1 MRIKIKNKDKDE
13 NIRKKLRASNIDKTD
28 TIEQSIE
35 EVRSLKKERLKYIEM
50 REACSIQYEYIDQIY
65 YDGEID
71 EDNRDDIMDKIEVN
85 KERFE
90 NLIESYD
97 LLIETSEDILKSLT
111 GSNSLT
117 GKIKDN
123 GKVSKK

>member
-50 REACSIQYEYIDQIY
+50 REACSIQYEYVDQIY

-90 NLIESYD
+90 NLIEAYD

>member
-1 MRIKIKNKDKDE
+1 MKRKIKNKDKDE
-13 NIRKKLRASNIDKTD
+13 NIRKKLRVSNIDKID

-50 REACSIQYEYIDQIY
+50 RKACSTQHEYVDQIY

-71 EDNRDDIMDKIEVN
+71 EDNRNDIMGKIEVN

-97 LLIETSEDILKSLT
+97 LLIETNEDILKSLT

-117 GKIKDN
+117 GKIKNN

>member
-50 REACSIQYEYIDQIY
+50 REACSVQYEYVDQIY

-97 LLIETSEDILKSLT
+97 LLIEASEDILKSLT

-117 GKIKDN
+117 GKIKNN

>member
-50 REACSIQYEYIDQIY
+50 REACSVQYEYIDQIY

-71 EDNRDDIMDKIEVN
+71 KDNRDDIMDKIEVN

-97 LLIETSEDILKSLT
+97 LLIEASEDILKSLT

>member
-50 REACSIQYEYIDQIY
+50 REACSIQHEYIDQIY

-71 EDNRDDIMDKIEVN
+71 EGNRDDIMDKIEVN

-111 GSNSLT
+111 GSDSLT

>member
-50 REACSIQYEYIDQIY
+50 REACSIQYEYVDQIY

-71 EDNRDDIMDKIEVN
+71 KDNRDDIMDKIEVN

-97 LLIETSEDILKSLT
+97 LLIEASEDILKSLT

>member
-50 REACSIQYEYIDQIY
+50 REACSVQYEYVDQIY

-90 NLIESYD
+90 NLIEAYD

>member
-50 REACSIQYEYIDQIY
+50 REACSIQYEYVDQIY

-97 LLIETSEDILKSLT
+97 LLIEASEDILKSLT

-117 GKIKDN
+117 GKIKNN

>member
-50 REACSIQYEYIDQIY
+50 REACSVQYEYIDQIY

-71 EDNRDDIMDKIEVN
+71 KDNRDDIMDKIEVN

>member
-117 GKIKDN
+117 GKIKNN

>member
-111 GSNSLT
+111 GSDSLT
-117 GKIKDN
+117 GKIKNN

>member
-50 REACSIQYEYIDQIY
+50 RKACSIQYEYIDQIY

-71 EDNRDDIMDKIEVN
+71 KDNRDDIMDKIEVN

>member
-50 REACSIQYEYIDQIY
+50 REACSIQYEYVDQIY